1 MIIFEKIEDLRAHLA
16 EIRKEHESIGFV
28 PTMGALHDG
37 HLALV
42 RRSKSCTGY
51 TVCSIFVNPVQFNN
65 PDDLLKYPR
74 TLEKDIALLEQ
85 VQCDVLFHPSVKEM
99 YPDEITEKY
108 DFGYLEQIME
118 GAHRPGHFN
127 GVAIVVKKLLDIVDA
142 DRAYFGE
149 KDYQQLMIVKELVR
163 QCGIRTQIIPCP
175 TTREPDGLAMSSR
188 NTRLGQA
195 EREAAPVIF
204 KTLKQIPEFLK
215 TNSIENLKN
224 WVTAQINESGFLQVE
239 YIDIADASDLHIIDN
254 HDFKGQK
261 LIACIAVHAGP
272 VRLIDNFQFNS

>member
-1 MIIFEKIEDLRAHLA
+1 MIIFEHIKDLRDHLA
-16 EIRKEHESIGFV
+16 NVRPLQESIGFV

-65 PDDLLKYPR
+65 PEDLSKYPR
-74 TLEKDIALLEQ
+74 TFEKDVELLNQ
-85 VQCDVLFHPSVKEM
+85 VNCDVLFYPSVREM
-99 YPDEITEKY
+99 YPEEITEKY
-108 DFGYLEQIME
+108 AFGELEQVME

-127 GVAIVVKKLLDIVDA
+127 GVAVVVKRLLDIVDA

-149 KDYQQLMIVKELVR
+149 KDFQQLLIVKALVK
-163 QCGIRTQIIPCP
+163 QCNIRTEIIPCP
-175 TTREPDGLAMSSR
+175 TVREPDGLAMSSR
-188 NTRLGQA
+188 NTRLSPP
-195 EREAAPVIF
+195 ERQAAPAIY
-204 KTLKQIPEFLK
+204 KALKQIPGLLK
-215 TNSIENLKN
+215 TNSLPEIKEMLIREIQENGILK
-224 WVTAQINESGFLQVE
+224 VE
-239 YIDIADASDLHIIDN
+239 YLDFADAATLKIVQEAVPS
-254 HDFKGQK
+254 GQK

>member
-1 MIIFEKIEDLRAHLA
+1 MIIIENIKDLRDHLA
-16 EIRKEHESIGFV
+16 SVRPHHESIGFV
-28 PTMGALHDG
+28 PTMGALHEG

-65 PDDLLKYPR
+65 PDDLKKYPR
-74 TLEKDIALLEQ
+74 TFEKDAEMLRQ
-85 VQCDVLFHPSVKEM
+85 VKCDVLFYPGVKEM

-108 DFGYLEQIME
+108 DFGELERVME

-127 GVAIVVKKLLDIVDA
+127 GVAIVVKRLLDIVDA

-149 KDYQQLMIVKELVR
+149 KDFQQLLIVKELVK
-163 QCGIRTQIIPCP
+163 QCRIRTEIIPCP
-175 TTREPDGLAMSSR
+175 TVREPDGLAMSSR
-188 NTRLGQA
+188 NMRLTPD
-195 EREAAPVIF
+195 ERQAAPVIY
-204 KTLKQIPEFLK
+204 KALKQIPSLFKTKPLTEIRDELIHTIEETGILK
-215 TNSIENLKN
+215 VEYLDFANAENL
-224 WVTAQINESGFLQVE
+224 QILKDPVPQGR
-239 YIDIADASDLHIIDN
+239 
-254 HDFKGQK
+254 K